1 MPRTTGSGSPTS
13 SARASKRVAA
23 SSDRI
28 AAVLR
33 GKSRT
38 LVTVAVVVTAAVA
51 TSVTA
56 AGANR
61 LDNTLR
67 TNQVQVLATHNSY
80 HIQQDMPIASSPT
93 TQYTHPPLDQQLD
106 RGVRGFELDVAN
118 APDGQFPVL
127 HTPVV
132 DATSNCTPLAQCLQ
146 LVRTWSTA
154 HPGHVPIFI
163 LIEPKN
169 DDIDFTI
176 DPTLR
181 RFDAAGLDQ
190 LDAVVRS
197 SLGGQLI
204 TPDSVRG
211 KAKTLR
217 AAVTGRGW
225 PTLSKTRGKVLVAL
239 NAAGSIRAAFLQGH
253 PSLEGR
259 AMFVTAAEHAPS
271 AAVIK
276 MDDPDEAKIQQLVK
290 QGFIVRTRADADLV
304 EARNHDVTRR
314 EIALRSGAQI
324 VSTDFEVAV
333 PAIGGDYVVQIPG
346 GTPARCNPVN
356 APRNCRPADVENP
369 RQLTRRN

>member
-1 MPRTTGSGSPTS
+1 VSI
-13 SARASKRVAA
+13 AVAVA
-23 SSDRI
+23 VAI
-28 AAVLR
+28 AAVSGGLP
-33 GKSRT
+33 S
-38 LVTVAVVVTAAVA
+38 
-51 TSVTA
+51 

-61 LDNTLR
+61 LDDTLR

-80 HIQQDMPIASSPT
+80 HIQQDVPIASSPT
-93 TQYTHPPLDQQLD
+93 TQYTHAPLDQQLD
-106 RGVRGFELDVAN
+106 LGVRGFELDVVN
-118 APDGQFPVL
+118 APDGTFPVM

-132 DATSNCTPLAQCLQ
+132 DNTSNCTPIAQCLQ
-146 LVRTWSTA
+146 VTRTWSEA

-169 DDIDFTI
+169 DDIDFVI

-181 RFDAAGLDQ
+181 RFDAAGVDQ
-190 LDAVVRS
+190 LDAIVRK
-197 SLGGQLI
+197 SLGRQLI

-225 PTLSKTRGKVLVAL
+225 PSLGKTRGKVLVAL
-239 NAAGSIRAAFLQGH
+239 NTGGAIRDAFLQGH
-253 PSLEGR
+253 PSLEKR
-259 AMFVTAAEHAPS
+259 AMFVTAAEQSPA

-276 MDDPDEAKIQQLVK
+276 VDDPDEARIQALVK

-304 EARNHDVTRR
+304 EARANDVTRR
-314 EIALRSGAQI
+314 DLALRSGAQI

-346 GTPARCNPVN
+346 GTPAGCDPVN
-356 APRNCRPADVENP
+356 APKTCRPSDVENP
-369 RQLTRRN
+369 RQLTRKR

>member
-1 MPRTTGSGSPTS
+1 MVAVFVTG
-13 SARASKRVAA
+13 AVVA
-23 SSDRI
+23 SS
-28 AAVLR
+28 
-33 GKSRT
+33 
-38 LVTVAVVVTAAVA
+38 
-51 TSVTA
+51 TS

-61 LDNTLR
+61 LDDTLR

-80 HIQQDMPIASSPT
+80 HIQQDSPVASSPT
-93 TQYTHPPLDQQLD
+93 TQYTHAPLDQQLD

-132 DATSNCTPLAQCLQ
+132 DNTSNCTPIARCLEE
-146 LVRTWSTA
+146 VRRWSTA

-197 SLGGQLI
+197 SLGRQLI

-211 KAKTLR
+211 DAKTLR
-217 AAVTGRGW
+217 AVVTRGGW
-225 PTLSKTRGKVLVAL
+225 PTLAGTRGKILVAL
-239 NAAGSIRAAFLQGH
+239 NTSGAIRDAFLQGH
-253 PSLEGR
+253 PSLQGR
-259 AMFVTAAEHAPS
+259 AMFVTAEERSPA

-276 MDDPDEAKIQQLVK
+276 MDDPDEQRIRQLVK
-290 QGFIVRTRADADLV
+290 EGFIVRTRADADLV
-304 EARNHDVTRR
+304 EARNRDVTRR
-314 EIALRSGAQI
+314 DLALRSGAQI
-324 VSTDFEVAV
+324 VSTDFEVPV

-346 GTPARCNPVN
+346 GTPARCDPVN
-356 APRNCRPADVENP
+356 APKRCRPSDVENR
-369 RQLTRRN
+369 RQLTGTS